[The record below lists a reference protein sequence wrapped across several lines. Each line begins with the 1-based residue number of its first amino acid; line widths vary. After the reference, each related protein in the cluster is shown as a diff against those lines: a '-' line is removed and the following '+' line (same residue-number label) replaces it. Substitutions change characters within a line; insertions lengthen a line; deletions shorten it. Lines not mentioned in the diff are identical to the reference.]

1 MKNIK
6 RWIRGALAGPVF
18 GLLALTASPA
28 ANAAVVYNNGGP
40 NQADANNMGIALQ
53 ADDFVLSA
61 ATSITDIHFWS
72 LEAAGDYRNGI
83 FWALALNAG
92 GTPGAFV
99 ASGFQSVV
107 TRAATGVTNVFGL
120 GLDEFQN
127 DFLITPTLL
136 ASGTYWL
143 VLHNGQRSNVG
154 DPNDFYW
161 ETAAN
166 NGSANFGKESFDNA
180 ASWAT
185 NGNEHAFFLTGNAP
199 GGGGVPEPATAL
211 LLATGL
217 AGLVGMR
224 RRGAGKNGKQTTSRA
239 I

>member
-92 GTPGAFV
+92 GSPGAFI

-107 TRAATGVTNVFGL
+107 TRAATGLNAL
-120 GLDEFQN
+120 GFSEFQN
-127 DFLITPTLL
+127 DFLITPTSLL
-136 ASGTYWL
+136 AGTTYWL

-161 ETAAN
+161 ETAPN
-166 NGSANFGKESFDNA
+166 NGTVRGRESFDNA
-180 ASWAT
+180 ASWDT
-185 NGNEHAFFLTGNAP
+185 NGNEHAFFLTGNVP
-199 GGGGVPEPATAL
+199 NVVPEPATAL
-211 LLATGL
+211 ILATGL
-217 AGLVGMR
+217 AGLLGMR
-224 RRGAGKNGKQTTSRA
+224 RKGVGENGKQTTSRG